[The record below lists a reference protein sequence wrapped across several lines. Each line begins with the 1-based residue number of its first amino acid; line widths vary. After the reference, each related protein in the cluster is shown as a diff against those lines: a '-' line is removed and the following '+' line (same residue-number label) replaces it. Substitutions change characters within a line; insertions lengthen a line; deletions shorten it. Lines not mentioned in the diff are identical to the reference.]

1 MTIELHFFNIWAILV
16 CIVSQMLI
24 GSLWYSPLLFGDLWL
39 KVIGKTK
46 EDISSKE
53 AQKAMSFSLIPA
65 ISLVLLMA
73 TVVGIENAQTISDAL
88 FLGTIVSAGF
98 IGMSSLNLVLFE
110 GRPFKLLLIN
120 VGYMVVSLN
129 IAAVILTLWK

>member
-1 MTIELHFFNIWAILV
+1 MTIEMHFFNVWAVLV
-16 CIVSQMLI
+16 CIFSQMLI
-24 GSLWYSPLLFGDLWL
+24 GSLWYSPVLFGNLWL
-39 KVIGKTK
+39 KAIGKTK
-46 EDISSKE
+46 EDISNKE

-73 TVVGIENAQTISDAL
+73 TVVGIENAQTVTDAL

-110 GRPFKLLLIN
+110 GRSFKLLLIN

-129 IAAVILTLWK
+129 IAAIILTLWK